1 MRSIYVL
8 FEDSGFNFNPN
19 DQTLEYH
26 SFPKIK
32 NQRRVLVENYMRAA
46 KLEASGG
53 SASVK
58 SQINLT
64 KTFDISELMED
75 DFNFN

>member
-1 MRSIYVL
+1 VESYEDSIQYIEKFMRCIYVL

-32 NQRRVLVENYMRAA
+32 NQRRVLINNYMRAA
-46 KLEASGG
+46 KLEVTGG
-53 SASVK
+53 SA
-58 SQINLT
+58 T
-64 KTFDISELMED
+64 
-75 DFNFN
+75 